1 VAQRYWKSLHEVY
14 KEIAHPTHLVHLQA
28 HSWLGVLAALFV
40 PSHAP
45 MGHSD
50 VSTLVFL
57 VKHVQRA
64 MHSLLQ
70 SGEQVPWVPKHCAM
84 PVEFAG

>member
-1 VAQRYWKSLHEVY
+1 MYVDIDR
-14 KEIAHPTHLVHLQA
+14 PTHLAHLQG
-28 HSWLGVLAALFV
+28 HSWLGVVVVVALFV
-40 PSHAP
+40 PSLAA

-57 VKHVQRA
+57 AKHAQRA

-84 PVEFAG
+84 PVECAG